1 MWQPKKIQRFS
12 YRLIPKQDQLK
23 SFSSVEKVINESIAN
38 YPRLDDLKGSIKGM
52 FMLYI
57 SYDLNLA
64 DTVSSEHLSFKDAE
78 GISKKLSVS
87 YSYYYDLF
95 EFLSAP
101 KIFVSLIVFTSF
113 VILQHRVFH
122 L

>member
-1 MWQPKKIQRFS
+1 
-12 YRLIPKQDQLK
+12 
-23 SFSSVEKVINESIAN
+23 
-38 YPRLDDLKGSIKGM
+38 M

-101 KIFVSLIVFTSF
+101 KIFVSLREQIIYIFCNSTTQGVPF
-113 VILQHRVFH
+113 VKVGTEMKHN
-122 L
+122 